1 MRRSGRTQVKPLLPP
16 QRIDLGQG
24 KRRSRAGM
32 AAAIRSAADTAAAVL
47 SSTQ

>member
-1 MRRSGRTQVKPLLPP
+1 MRRSGRTQVKALTPP

-24 KRRSRAGM
+24 KRRSRGGIAV
-32 AAAIRSAADTAAAVL
+32 AISAAADTAAAAL